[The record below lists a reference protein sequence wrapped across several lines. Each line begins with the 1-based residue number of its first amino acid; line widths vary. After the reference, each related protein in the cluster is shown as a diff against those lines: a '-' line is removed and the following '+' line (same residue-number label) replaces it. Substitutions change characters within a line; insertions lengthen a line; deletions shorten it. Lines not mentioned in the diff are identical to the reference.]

1 MRIPLF
7 FFFGRSK
14 CAQIALKDRASA
26 QLRGAGAEQIYMD
39 LIQPTLNNNLFA
51 NWSTYNKG
59 ATGYIRSEIANS
71 KLSLSFLNRSFNK
84 STLELHKQNR
94 TGKKLSDITKKKIS
108 ANCTGK
114 PVILLDLIFN
124 KEIQFDS
131 VTSLAPS

>member
-1 MRIPLF
+1 
-7 FFFGRSK
+7 
-14 CAQIALKDRASA
+14 
-26 QLRGAGAEQIYMD
+26 MD